1 MKKAYADI
9 EGDDLLLHDYM
20 HDHGSP
26 QDQNLR
32 FLELYSEGF
41 LSAWRMLKGV
51 DKESAIELSMVPI
64 PDQPDFLLVSVTAH
78 NSDGRTHSTTHVL
91 DHPCV
96 PFTER
101 REAPDRVDV
110 AQGCNERSEWDR
122 EGSPSNEAPRDQ
134 EPSQGVR
141 RSFER
146 PPDDDN
152 YLSREW
158 DEP

>member
-1 MKKAYADI
+1 MTQAFATI
-9 EGDDLLLHDYM
+9 EGDSLELHDPCRC
-20 HDHGSP
+20 DS
-26 QDQNLR
+26 QNLR
-32 FLELYSEGF
+32 FLQLYSEGF
-41 LSAWRMLKGV
+41 LAAWRMLKGV
-51 DKESAIELSMVPI
+51 DKESAIELAMASS
-64 PDQPDFLLVSVTAH
+64 PDQPDFLVVTATAH
-78 NSDGRTHSTTHVL
+78 NSDGRTHALAEVL

-110 AQGCNERSEWDR
+110 AQGCNERSEWGR

-134 EPSQGVR
+134 EPSQGGR

-152 YLSREW
+152 FLSREW